1 MSDGSQM
8 SGGYAVYNLKSGYR
22 FSNDIRIEAGIRNLF
37 DRLYAYSEGYP
48 ESGRSYF
55 VQFNVPL

>member
-22 FSNDIRIEAGIRNLF
+22 LSNDVRIEAGIRNLF
-37 DRLYAYSEGYP
+37 DRL
-48 ESGRSYF
+48 
-55 VQFNVPL
+55 